1 MTRSAVNYWYYFDI
15 ETTGLD
21 EEESKIITIQYQ
33 PLYYDSINCVPW
45 DPSNNESS
53 PNSELT
59 ILKEWESDEKT
70 ILQKFYDEFLIP
82 SKSEGFEPIGNN
94 LSFEGKF
101 LKARM
106 LKHGIIDE
114 NKRLK
119 FGQLKGFDL
128 RPVAILINGGE
139 PNYAKF
145 FGKVGEGKNV
155 PVWYNEGNYDEVI
168 RYIQD
173 ETSSFIKM
181 FYFLLKKLPDLK
193 NEILELHSESFQ
205 ISK

>member
-1 MTRSAVNYWYYFDI
+1 MTSTSINYWYYFDI
-15 ETTGLD
+15 ETTGLN
-21 EEESKIITIQYQ
+21 EEDSKIITIQYQ
-33 PLYYDSINCVPW
+33 PLYYNSSKGEPY
-45 DPSNNESS
+45 DPSNDESL

-70 ILQKFYDEFLIP
+70 ILKKFYDEFLIP
-82 SKSEGFEPIGNN
+82 SKRMGFDPIGNN

-119 FGQLKGFDL
+119 FGQLEGFDL
-128 RPVAILINGGE
+128 RSVAILINGGE
-139 PNYAKF
+139 RNYAKF
-145 FGKVGEGKNV
+145 FGKVGEGRNV
-155 PVWYNEGNYDEVI
+155 PVWYEQRNYDEII

-173 ETSSFIKM
+173 ETNSFIKM
-181 FYFLLKKLPDLK
+181 FYFLLKKSPNLK
-193 NEILELHSESFQ
+193 NELLELHS
-205 ISK
+205 

>member
-1 MTRSAVNYWYYFDI
+1 VTRTSVNYWHYFDI
-15 ETTGLD
+15 ETTGID
-21 EEESKIITIQYQ
+21 EKESKIITIQYQ
-33 PLYYDSINCVPW
+33 PLYYDSIKGERY
-45 DPSNNESS
+45 DPSNNESLQ
-53 PNSELT
+53 NSELT

-82 SKSEGFEPIGNN
+82 SKRMGFDPIGNN

-114 NKRLK
+114 HKRLK

-139 PNYAKF
+139 RNYAKF

-155 PVWYNEGNYDEVI
+155 PVWYNEGNYDEII

-173 ETSSFIKM
+173 ETNSFIKM
-181 FYFLLKKLPDLK
+181 FYFLLQKLPNLK
-193 NEILELHSESFQ
+193 NELLELHS
-205 ISK
+205 

>member
-1 MTRSAVNYWYYFDI
+1 MTRTTINYWYYFDI
-15 ETTGLD
+15 ETTGID

-33 PLYYDSINCVPW
+33 PLYYNSDKAIPY
-45 DPSNNESS
+45 DPSKDESL

-82 SKSEGFEPIGNN
+82 SKRQGFDPIGNN

-114 NKRLK
+114 HKRLK
-119 FGQLKGFDL
+119 FGQLEGFDL

-139 PNYAKF
+139 RNYAKF
-145 FGKVGEGKNV
+145 FGKVGEGRNV
-155 PVWYNEGNYDEVI
+155 PIWYKEGNYDEII
-168 RYIQD
+168 RYIQE

-193 NEILELHSESFQ
+193 NELLELHSESFQ
-205 ISK
+205 ISN

>member
-1 MTRSAVNYWYYFDI
+1 MTRPAVNYWYYFDI

-114 NKRLK
+114 HKRLK

-128 RPVAILINGGE
+128 RPVAILINGG
-139 PNYAKF
+139 
-145 FGKVGEGKNV
+145 G
-155 PVWYNEGNYDEVI
+155 
-168 RYIQD
+168 
-173 ETSSFIKM
+173 T
-181 FYFLLKKLPDLK
+181 
-193 NEILELHSESFQ
+193 
-205 ISK
+205 